1 MTANRPLFYIVA
13 TVSILGASAQ
23 ADAQSKEY
31 RPLPIIGGGYKD
43 RQLAANRWYVRGF
56 SLAAQALPLAMY
68 RGALLVKK
76 AGYPYLQVVRT
87 DLNMTYGFM
96 VPTSQG
102 AKIRIVGV
110 RSMNE
115 PLVCENKKLNINLCL
130 SYSVEDVID
139 RAGVELGRTREQRIS
154 DLAAL

>member
-1 MTANRPLFYIVA
+1 MTVGRHLLHVA
-13 TVSILGASAQ
+13 AALAIIGISAP
-23 ADAQSKEY
+23 AVAQSREY

-43 RQLAANRWYVRGF
+43 RQLAPNRWYVRGF

-130 SYSVEDVID
+130 SYSVDDVID
-139 RAGVELGRTREQRIS
+139 RAGAELGRTREQKIS
-154 DLAAL
+154 DLAAI